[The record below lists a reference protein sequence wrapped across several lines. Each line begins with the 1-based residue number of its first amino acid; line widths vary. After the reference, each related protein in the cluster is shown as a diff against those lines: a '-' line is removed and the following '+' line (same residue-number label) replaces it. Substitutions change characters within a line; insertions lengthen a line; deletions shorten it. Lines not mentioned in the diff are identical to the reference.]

1 MKKSDAPP
9 IYSQVA
15 QDIASRIA
23 CGELKENSKIAG
35 RSLMATEYGVSPETI
50 RRALKLLADM
60 QIVQVID
67 KSGVVILSRKNA
79 QAYIEKYSTVTGL
92 LKLKAHLHTLVQQRD
107 DLNRQIADVT
117 EQIMDMCD
125 RFRNS
130 DPLKNVEF
138 TLPEGSSL
146 AGKTLGECEFRRVTG
161 ANVVAIKRGEEILLS
176 PQAQQVLRPND
187 VLVVTC
193 DITAVERIEEFIQ

>member
-1 MKKSDAPP
+1 MKTSDAPP

-35 RSLMATEYGVSPETI
+35 RSLMATEYSVSPETI

-60 QIVQVID
+60 QIVRVID

-79 QAYIEKYSTVTGL
+79 QAYMEKYSTVTGL
-92 LKLKAHLHTLVQQRD
+92 LQLKAQLNALVEQRD
-107 DLNRQIADVT
+107 QLNRQITDVT

-125 RFRNS
+125 RFRNC

-138 TLPEGSSL
+138 TLPQTSSL
-146 AGKTLGECEFRRVTG
+146 AGKTLGECEFRQETG

-176 PQAQQVLRPND
+176 PQAQEVLRPGD